1 MEVDM
6 KKKEKEIMKEIIFDN
21 FNDLYKTGMN
31 N

>member
-6 KKKEKEIMKEIIFDN
+6 KKKEKEILKEIIFDN
-21 FNDLYKTGMN
+21 INDLYKTGMN